1 MIIVKEQHIYDADC
15 ASCKDKKNEVNATTS
30 NVGIYE
36 GQIRCAFR
44 GDEFSTDNES
54 CGTMNK
60 LRSIAESLES
70 ERFNDDAHIELIP
83 VDVSEDMLSESDSSG
98 WNNGCDP
105 GPSFIVITIYK
116 DRGNVS
122 SAVVCGDYPQHLT
135 LTLKMAEAAI
145 QKYESCN
152 EKIGS

>member
-1 MIIVKEQHIYDADC
+1 MANHYYYKELTREY
-15 ASCKDKKNEVNATTS
+15 
-30 NVGIYE
+30 
-36 GQIRCAFR
+36 
-44 GDEFSTDNES
+44 
-54 CGTMNK
+54 
-60 LRSIAESLES
+60 
-70 ERFNDDAHIELIP
+70 
-83 VDVSEDMLSESDSSG
+83 
-98 WNNGCDP
+98 DP

-152 EKIGS
+152 GNLGS